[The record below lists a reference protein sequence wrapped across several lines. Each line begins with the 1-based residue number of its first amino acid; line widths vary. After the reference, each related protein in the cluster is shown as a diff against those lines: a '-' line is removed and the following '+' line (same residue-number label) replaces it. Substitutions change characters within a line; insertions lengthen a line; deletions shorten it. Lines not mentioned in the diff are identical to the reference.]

1 MPLFSNKDPKSIK
14 TIMEMITKQSGLDV
28 KLREASIPDIWVEIV
43 GEMINTHSKVI
54 NITSGKLFISTD
66 SSTWKAEIFLRRQEI
81 IDKINNR
88 LGKPQS
94 WNWNSS

>member
-88 LGKPQS
+88 LGKPHIKELIVR
-94 WNWNSS
+94 